1 MKPNIFTQEQLKEIE
16 PDDMDV
22 EITAYVYSD
31 GVGGEWIIWGNG
43 PPVNLVDPNDPPLTV
58 EQIAEHEG
66 VIGATA
72 EAFGFG
78 EPTGIKVLPPHFKFV
93 ANHVVENPKAI
104 GNPILALIFNIPINL
119 IAMKVN

>member
-43 PPVNLVDPNDPPLTV
+43 PPVNLVEADAPPLT
-58 EQIAEHEG
+58 EEMIAEHESVMTEHADAFEFG
-66 VIGATA
+66 KPIGT
-72 EAFGFG
+72 
-78 EPTGIKVLPPHFKFV
+78 KVLPPHFKFV
-93 ANHVVENPKAI
+93 PNHVVENPEAI
-104 GNPILALIFNIPINL
+104 ENPILALLFNTPINL